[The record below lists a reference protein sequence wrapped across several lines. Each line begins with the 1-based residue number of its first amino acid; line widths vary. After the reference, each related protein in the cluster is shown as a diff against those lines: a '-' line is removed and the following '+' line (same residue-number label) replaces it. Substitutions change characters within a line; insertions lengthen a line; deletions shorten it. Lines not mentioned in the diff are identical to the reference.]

1 MPKPRLSV
9 PVALSP
15 LVLVAVLAGCGGGTS
30 TTTVTTSAPATT
42 PTTTAAPVT
51 APAKT
56 SAPAVDES
64 REDSITV
71 KGHTGDGLTLL
82 GQYLTAPSGGAQV
95 RVKVKVTLVGVRGP
109 FSGFDVAAGRK
120 LMGFEVRVTNLGTK
134 VFDDPL
140 PSGEVTLVDG
150 DQGKQT
156 NLIVTGRESPCKNP
170 SLKLKQGQTKQAC
183 IAFEVPKS
191 GKLQTF
197 RFAVDSGYGDAGL
210 WRLR

>member
-15 LVLVAVLAGCGGGTS
+15 LALVAVLAGCGGATS
-30 TTTVTTSAPATT
+30 TTTVTAPTPT
-42 PTTTAAPVT
+42 PTTTTAAAPVT

-82 GQYLTAPSGGAQV
+82 GQYLTAQD

-109 FSGFDVAAGRK
+109 FSGFDLAAGRK

-156 NLIVTGRESPCKNP
+156 NLIVTGRTSPCKNP